1 MSQTPGTPGT
11 NAPGQEEISKF
22 FQMFGPLLGNLAP
35 GGTGPQ
41 APPQVIVTE
50 RRESDTTGLVF
61 VGILLTVVLI
71 AIFKK

>member
-1 MSQTPGTPGT
+1 MSQATGTPGT
-11 NAPGQEEISKF
+11 KKQNPGELAEFLQA
-22 FQMFGPLLGNLAP
+22 FGPLLGNLAP
-35 GGTGPQ
+35 GRTGPQ